1 MEHAFTGL
9 SINQDIDS
17 KVIAITDTDRLETI
31 SNLIQKLVKE
41 NKEPSLDL
49 RIRNEETME
58 KIIRFQK
65 KKTVTEQLLLKL
77 TFYNTTTTKKKEVKF
92 YDYMC
97 HLEKQICVGRFR
109 ALV

>member
-1 MEHAFTGL
+1 
-9 SINQDIDS
+9 
-17 KVIAITDTDRLETI
+17 
-31 SNLIQKLVKE
+31 
-41 NKEPSLDL
+41 
-49 RIRNEETME
+49 ME

-65 KKTVTEQLLLKL
+65 KKTATEQLLLKL